1 MSQFR
6 KKPVVIEAVQW
17 FPPGD
22 ERHDPS
28 LLSHRKGNSVDPGD
42 YLQLGDL
49 FASPGE
55 AIKGFPAQYFIKTLE
70 GNMKVS
76 PGDYIITGVAGEKYN
91 CKPEIFKATYEP
103 AQETTIDTKE
113 AEQIP
118 DFLSILEIE
127 DEKAALD
134 EKIEKLNAFMAG
146 DAFHTLPENEKIRL
160 IEQGNA
166 MEEYSDVLHERI
178 RNEFK

>member
-49 FASPGE
+49 FATPGV
-55 AIKGFPAQYFIKTLE
+55 AIEGFPAQYFIKTLE

-91 CKPEIFKATYEP
+91 CKPDIFVATYEP
-103 AQETTIDTKE
+103 IEKTTIDTKE

-134 EKIEKLNAFMAG
+134 EKIEKLKAFLETKP
-146 DAFHTLPENEKIRL
+146 TLSKDEGLRL
-160 IEQGNA
+160 AEQCCV
-166 MEEYSDVLHERI
+166 MEDYSAILHERI
-178 RNEFK
+178 RNEFM